1 MRIHNYIYM
10 HARMIILIDPLV
22 SCDEI
27 SIIYGVILMLR
38 EGARVFFYYGRE
50 SESLI

>member
-22 SCDEI
+22 SCDDEI
-27 SIIYGVILMLR
+27 SIIYGVILMLS
-38 EGARVFFYYGRE
+38 EGARVFFLLRAGE
-50 SESLI
+50 